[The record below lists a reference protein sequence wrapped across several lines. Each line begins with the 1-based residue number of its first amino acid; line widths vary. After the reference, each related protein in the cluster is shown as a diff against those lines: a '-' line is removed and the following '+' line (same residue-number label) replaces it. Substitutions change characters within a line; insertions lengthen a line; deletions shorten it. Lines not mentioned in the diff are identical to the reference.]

1 MKINKV
7 ICVFVVALV
16 LLSGGCVKNGVGK
29 LEVNVGE
36 ESLYEC
42 SDGSTVKAY
51 FCNLSDDSLNFVKV
65 NMENK
70 EYTLPQLVSASG
82 ARYSDE
88 REVEF
93 WIKGDEVT
101 ISRMNDNGEWNVVKT
116 GKIKK

>member
-1 MKINKV
+1 
-7 ICVFVVALV
+7 
-16 LLSGGCVKNGVGK
+16 
-29 LEVNVGE
+29 
-36 ESLYEC
+36 
-42 SDGSTVKAY
+42 
-51 FCNLSDDSLNFVKV
+51 
-65 NMENK
+65 MEDK

-101 ISRMNDNGEWNVVKT
+101 ISRMNDDGEWNVIKT

>member
-1 MKINKV
+1 MKINKI

-16 LLSGGCVKNGVGK
+16 LLSGGCVKSGAGK
-29 LEVNVGE
+29 PEINAGGE
-36 ESLYEC
+36 YLYEC
-42 SDGSTVKAY
+42 SDGSTVKANFY
-51 FCNLSDDSLNFVKV
+51 SLSDDSLYFVKV
-65 NMENK
+65 SMEDK

-93 WIKGDEVT
+93 WVKGDEVT
-101 ISRMNDNGEWNVVKT
+101 ISRMNDDGEWNVIKT